1 MNNINNT
8 SDKLTISDENIERLI
23 KILDS
28 NQSFI
33 DEENL
38 ESFLEYS
45 K

>member
-1 MNNINNT
+1 MNNYDT
-8 SDKLTISDENIERLI
+8 SDKLIISDENIERLI

-33 DEENL
+33 DEEKQ
-38 ESFLEYS
+38 ESFLEYL